1 MRRQTTRLLVELVA
15 LAFLSVIFLVG
26 FALWRLSHGPVDLEL
41 LRPSAEAVF
50 TNAFQG
56 ETVQLGE
63 IESEWRPE
71 HRAFVVTARDV
82 TIRSAA
88 GEVITIAPQIS
99 AALPA
104 ASLAQQRFAPLW
116 VRAEGG
122 AFSLV
127 RRPDGEFVYGFGG
140 PSTVAETAEPSER
153 SGPGFTEM
161 LADWRNL
168 ALPDEAANLTE
179 LSLTDVTLF
188 VRDAATGLRWRI
200 DEAGLQLVVAGPE
213 IDVEI
218 SGALRQSSGA
228 APVTLTMNANSR
240 NGALNA
246 YGEISRFRP
255 DLSAPSE
262 GSLRWM
268 SRLHA
273 PLGLNGEAS
282 VGADGRLS
290 EARLALSA
298 GAGRV
303 DIGGGAEALESAEL
317 NLRYGERDH
326 RLVIE
331 SAALDSDMLDVTL
344 SGALTGVGDERR
356 GYADMA
362 LEARDIRIDAPRTFE
377 NPLLLPRL
385 SLEGAIARPER
396 RIEAESLIVEAA
408 GLTGDFSGYL
418 DFDEAGE
425 VAAPPTIHVE
435 GGTAGSTDPQ
445 SMLDFWPLDFAD
457 GGRVWIDEHVDEG
470 RIHSAELDL
479 TITPEALARGRL
491 DDDQMSLRFAMDQG
505 VVRYVSTMSP
515 VTGGKGTAVLRGNS
529 FSLELEEGWI
539 GDIELT
545 EGRVEIPRLKPKGA
559 PATISGAANA
569 SVRDVVA
576 LLDEE
581 PLGFPSQFGID
592 PQNLDGQGSL
602 KFQIV
607 RPMRSLA
614 PIERVG
620 FDVTGEFDDVSAP
633 TGIGDIRLTGGAV
646 NIEADP
652 YGLTARGAGRL
663 GPVEAEIRWREL
675 FGEPEDADSTRFAV
689 KAVMDQADFDALGL
703 PVRQYL
709 TGPVL
714 VSANTEG
721 AGLEIKRGEAAVN
734 LGAATLTA
742 PGGFWRKPEGEAAE
756 AAIVFARD
764 ETGLELSE
772 IRFQAR
778 ETLAAGSARFGP
790 KGRLLEAFFPQ
801 IVVPEFADLSASLT
815 RQDERFAAELEGPY
829 LDARWLVENAM
840 KARTDAGGLAFGF
853 DAAAAIDQ
861 VRVSDALTLTGFD
874 LTASHSGESITAL
887 SIGATAG
894 EDPAAL
900 DLWTLEDGSR
910 RLTASADNAGLL
922 FSALFGVDQVR
933 GGAFA
938 LEGESA
944 AAKVPWDMDVR
955 VDDFTVVRA
964 PILARLLGLAS
975 LEGLADVLGGT
986 GLDFTSL
993 SAPVI
998 YEQGVLTLE
1007 QARAAG
1013 PALGVTMDGE
1023 IDLRNDQ
1030 LALNGVLVPSYGLN
1044 TSFGALPVI
1053 GELLTSREGEGVIAL
1068 TYTVDGPFDE
1078 TQIAVNPLSA
1088 LAPGIFRR
1096 IFEGQVTLDEAQAAA
1111 DEAPAPGTPVQPEEP
1126 PG

>member
-1 MRRQTTRLLVELVA
+1 MRRQTTRLLIELIA

-26 FALWRLSHGPVDLEL
+26 FGLWRLSHGPVDLEL

-50 TNAFQG
+50 TDAFQG
-56 ETVQLGE
+56 ETVELSE

-71 HRAFVVTARDV
+71 IRAFVVTARDV

-88 GEVITIAPQIS
+88 GEVITVAPQIA

-104 ASLAQQRFAPLW
+104 SALAQQRFAPLW

-140 PSTVAETAEPSER
+140 PSTVAETAQPAER
-153 SGPGFTEM
+153 DGPGFTEM

-179 LSLTDVTLF
+179 LSLSDVTLF

-200 DEAGLQLVVAGPE
+200 DKAGLQLAASGPK
-213 IDVEI
+213 IDVEL

-228 APVTLTMNANSR
+228 APVTLTMDANSR
-240 NGALNA
+240 NGALSA
-246 YGEISRFRP
+246 YGEISEFRP
-255 DLSAPSE
+255 DLSAPNE
-262 GSLRWM
+262 GALRWM

-273 PLGLNGEAS
+273 PLDMNGEVS
-282 VGADGRLS
+282 VGADGGLS
-290 EARLALSA
+290 EARLALTA
-298 GAGRV
+298 GSGRV
-303 DIGGGAEALESAEL
+303 DLGEGSSALQSAAVE
-317 NLRYGERDH
+317 LRYGERNH
-326 RLVIE
+326 RLSIE
-331 SAALDSDMLDVTL
+331 TASLESEKLDLSL
-344 SGALTGVGDERR
+344 SGVLTGVGDERR

-362 LEARDIRIDAPRTFE
+362 LEARDIRIDAPETFE
-377 NPLLLPRL
+377 NPLLMPRL

-408 GLTGDFSGYL
+408 GLTGDFFGFL
-418 DFDEAGE
+418 DFAEAADGG
-425 VAAPPTIHVE
+425 ALPTIRVQ
-435 GGTAGSTDPQ
+435 GGTSGATNPQ
-445 SMLDFWPLDFAD
+445 AMLDFWPLGFAD

-491 DDDQMSLRFAMDQG
+491 EDDAMTLSFAMDQG

-515 VTGGKGTAVLRGNS
+515 VTGGKGTAILKGNS
-529 FSLELEEGWI
+529 FSMELEEGWI
-539 GDIELT
+539 GAIELT

-592 PQNLDGQGSL
+592 PESLGGYGSIR
-602 KFQIV
+602 FEIV

-620 FDVTGEFDDVSAP
+620 FDVEGEFDDVSAP
-633 TGIGDIRLTGGAV
+633 SGVGDIRLTDAAV
-646 NIEADP
+646 SIEADP

-675 FGEPEDADSTRFAV
+675 FGEPEGADSTRFAV
-689 KAVMDQADFDALGL
+689 KAVMDRADFDALGL
-703 PVRQYL
+703 PIRQYL
-709 TGPVL
+709 SGPVL
-714 VSANTEG
+714 VSAHTEG
-721 AGLEIKRGEAAVN
+721 AGLEIKRGEATAN
-734 LGAATLTA
+734 LGAAALIA
-742 PGGFWRKPEGEAAE
+742 PGGFWRKPEGAAAE
-756 AAIVFARD
+756 ATLVFARN
-764 ETGLELSE
+764 ESGLNLSE
-772 IRFQAR
+772 IRFQAP

-790 KGRLLEAFFPQ
+790 QGRLLEADFPQ
-801 IVVPEFADLSASLT
+801 IVVPEFADFSASLT
-815 RQDERFAAELEGPY
+815 RRGARFAVTMEGAY
-829 LDARWLVENAM
+829 LDARWLVDNAM
-840 KARTDAGGLAFGF
+840 KARPGEGGLGFAF
-853 DAAAAIDQ
+853 DAAAKIGQ

-874 LTASHSGESITAL
+874 LTASHTGEALTAL
-887 SIGATAG
+887 TAGAAAG
-894 EDPAAL
+894 EDPVAF

-910 RLTASADNAGLL
+910 RLTTSSDNAGLL

-944 AAKVPWDMDVR
+944 AAKAPWEMDVR

-975 LEGLADVLGGT
+975 LQGLADVLGGT

-993 SAPVI
+993 TAPVT
-998 YEQGVLTLE
+998 YEQGVLTLT

-1013 PALGVTMDGE
+1013 AALGVTMDGD
-1023 IDLRNDQ
+1023 IDMRNDR

-1044 TSFGALPVI
+1044 ASFGALPII

-1078 TQIAVNPLSA
+1078 TQVAVNPLSA

-1111 DEAPAPGTPVQPEEP
+1111 EEKPAPETPAQQEQP